1 MSIER
6 YRELK
11 MSLVRLSPHML
22 THTLTM
28 RSFVHSSVTALD
40 HTKRLCGSSTELV
53 TVQSC

>member
-28 RSFVHSSVTALD
+28 RSFVHSSVTAPD

-53 TVQSC
+53 TVLSC

>member
-22 THTLTM
+22 THTRTK
-28 RSFVHSSVTALD
+28 RSFVHSSMTALD
-40 HTKRLCGSSTELV
+40 HTKRLYDSSTELV